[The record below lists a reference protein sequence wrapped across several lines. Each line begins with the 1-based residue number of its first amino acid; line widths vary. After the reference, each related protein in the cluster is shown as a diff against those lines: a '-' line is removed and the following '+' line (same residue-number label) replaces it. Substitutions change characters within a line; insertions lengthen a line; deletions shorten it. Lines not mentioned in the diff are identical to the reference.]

1 MRSDLCRS
9 RRSRTIA
16 SRSHGRAAA
25 RSDSRGAG
33 VAGTDARRRPSG
45 ALAGDG
51 NRLRT
56 VRARGRI
63 ASRSGGR
70 SGQRRTTQRTSL
82 DCAAVKTMMNEE
94 QLAVPAELE
103 MKSSTG
109 PTIAADVT
117 DESRVPQIPEE
128 LSILPVQGFVVF
140 PGTIVPLNVRRPAS
154 IQLLDET
161 LPRTKVIGVLT
172 QRDEAKEDPEP
183 QDLYHVGTAAMALKM
198 IRQADDHLLII
209 AQGLSRFTLR
219 KIVATSPFIRAEVD
233 LVKSISLPESK
244 EWKAT
249 FRNLRDSA
257 ARLFELTPEAPE
269 QARLMILNIAT
280 PEQLADFLA
289 PNLNADVAQKQALLE
304 EADVEKRVRAVQK
317 HISAQ
322 LEIAQI
328 KEKLQK
334 DVASQFS
341 DAQRRAYLRS
351 QIKAIQ
357 HELGEAETGSEEQ
370 MEQLRDR
377 LKEANPPED
386 VMKQAEREL
395 KRLDFIPPASPEFSV
410 IVSYIEIVADLPWTK
425 LSQDNLDL
433 DQAQQIL
440 DRDHYDLEKVK
451 KRLIEYLA
459 VRKLNPTGHGPIL
472 CFLGPPGVGKTSLGQ
487 SIADALGRKFVRIS
501 LCGMRDEAE
510 IRGHRRTYIGS
521 IAGRIIQELRR
532 AGTRN
537 PVFML
542 DEIDKIGADFR
553 GDPASALLEVLDPR
567 QNNAF
572 VDRYLD
578 VPFDLSQVIFI
589 GTANYIEGVP
599 EPLRDRIE
607 VISIPGYTEREKLE
621 IAKRDLVKRQLEEN
635 GLKPEQIEWQE
646 DALRHIINDYTHEAG
661 VRELER
667 QIASVCRGIASQVAR
682 GKTEH
687 VTVTP
692 ELVGEMLGP
701 AKYVRETKLKTS
713 KPGVVTGLA
722 YTPAGGEV
730 LHIEATRYPGK
741 GNITLTGH
749 IGEVMKE
756 SVQAA
761 FSLVR
766 SRNSE
771 IGAKAEDFRNID
783 VHVHVPAGA
792 VPKDG
797 PSAGVAMFT
806 ALASLFSNTPVRPD
820 VAMTGEITLRGL
832 VLPIGGLKEK
842 SLAAMRAGIS
852 TVIIPKLNEKDLVD
866 VPEEAKQKLKFIP
879 VENVDEVLEA
889 ALDKNSAAPASES
902 KAA

>member
-1 MRSDLCRS
+1 MSDKQISALQP
-9 RRSRTIA
+9 
-16 SRSHGRAAA
+16 
-25 RSDSRGAG
+25 G
-33 VAGTDARRRPSG
+33 V
-45 ALAGDG
+45 
-51 NRLRT
+51 
-56 VRARGRI
+56 
-63 ASRSGGR
+63 
-70 SGQRRTTQRTSL
+70 
-82 DCAAVKTMMNEE
+82 
-94 QLAVPAELE
+94 EL
-103 MKSSTG
+103 KPG
-109 PTIAADVT
+109 PQSTIAALT
-117 DESRVPQIPEE
+117 DESQTPRVPEE
-128 LSILPVQGFVVF
+128 LSILPVRGFVVF
-140 PGTIVPLNVRRPAS
+140 PGTVVPLNIQRAAS
-154 IQLLDET
+154 LKLLDDT
-161 LPRTKVIGVLT
+161 LPRTKVIGLVA
-172 QRDEAKEDPEP
+172 QRDETKEDPAP
-183 QDLYHVGTAAMALKM
+183 QDLYSIGTVALVLKLIRESEDHVLV
-198 IRQADDHLLII
+198 I
-209 AQGLSRFTLR
+209 AQGRRRFSLR
-219 KIVATSPFIRAEVD
+219 KIIATSPFLRAEID
-233 LVKSISLPESK
+233 LPDSVQPPETK
-244 EWKAT
+244 EWEAT

-257 ARLFELTPEAPE
+257 ARLFELTPDAPE
-269 QARLMILNIAT
+269 QARLMIFNIDNA
-280 PEQLADFLA
+280 EQLADFLA
-289 PNLNADVAQKQALLE
+289 PNLNIDVAQKQSILE
-304 EADVEKRVRAVQK
+304 ELDVEKRVRAVQK

-322 LEIAQI
+322 LEIAEIQQR
-328 KEKLQK
+328 LQK
-334 DVASQFS
+334 DVASQFT

-357 HELGEAETGSEEQ
+357 HELGEGEGGSEEQ
-370 MEQLRDR
+370 AQQLRKR
-377 LKEANPPED
+377 LEEAKPPEA

-395 KRLDFIPPASPEFSV
+395 KRLDFIPSASPEFSV
-410 IVSYIEIVADLPWTK
+410 IVSYIEIIADLPWNK
-425 LSQDNLDL
+425 LSKDSLDL

-459 VRKLNPTGHGPIL
+459 VRKLNPQGHGAIL

-501 LCGMRDEAE
+501 LGGMRDEAE

-521 IAGRIIQELRR
+521 MPGRIIQELRR

-542 DEIDKIGADFR
+542 DEIDKLGADFR

-578 VPFDLSQVIFI
+578 VPFDLSDVIFI
-589 GTANYIEGVP
+589 GTANYIDGVP
-599 EPLRDRIE
+599 DPLRDRIE
-607 VISIPGYTEREKLE
+607 VMSLPGYTEREKLE
-621 IAKRDLVKRQLEEN
+621 IAKRYLVKRQLEEN
-635 GLKPEQIEWQE
+635 GLKPEQIEWQD
-646 DALRHIINDYTHEAG
+646 DALRGIINDYTHEAG

-667 QIASVCRGIASQVAR
+667 QIGAICRGIASQVAR

-692 ELVGEMLGP
+692 EIVREMLGP

-722 YTPAGGEV
+722 YTPQGGEV

-741 GNITLTGH
+741 GNVTLTGH

-761 FSLVR
+761 LSLLR
-766 SRNSE
+766 SRDGQLGVNS
-771 IGAKAEDFRNID
+771 EDFRKLDI
-783 VHVHVPAGA
+783 HVHVPAGA

-797 PSAGVAMFT
+797 PSAGIAMFT
-806 ALASLFSNTPVRPD
+806 ALASLFSNRPVRPD

-852 TVIIPKLNEKDLVD
+852 TVVIPKLNEKDLVD

-879 VENVDEVLEA
+879 VENVDEVLA
-889 ALDKNSAAPASES
+889 VALEKNGDSPASQS
-902 KAA
+902 KSA

>member
-1 MRSDLCRS
+1 M
-9 RRSRTIA
+9 T
-16 SRSHGRAAA
+16 
-25 RSDSRGAG
+25 
-33 VAGTDARRRPSG
+33 
-45 ALAGDG
+45 
-51 NRLRT
+51 
-56 VRARGRI
+56 
-63 ASRSGGR
+63 
-70 SGQRRTTQRTSL
+70 
-82 DCAAVKTMMNEE
+82 NEE
-94 QLAVPAELE
+94 QIAMPAELD
-103 MKSSTG
+103 MKSGADQSSA
-109 PTIAADVT
+109 IAADISDQSKT
-117 DESRVPQIPEE
+117 PRIPEE
-128 LSILPVQGFVVF
+128 LSILPVRGFVVF

-161 LPRTKVIGVLT
+161 LPRTKVIGLLT

-183 QDLYHVGTAAMALKM
+183 QDLYHVGTAALVLKM
-198 IRQADDHLLII
+198 VRQADDHLLII
-209 AQGLSRFTLR
+209 AQGLSRFKLR

-233 LVKSISLPESK
+233 LMNSASPPESK
-244 EWKAT
+244 EWEAE

-289 PNLNADVAQKQALLE
+289 PNLNIDVAQKQALLE
-304 EADVEKRVRAVQK
+304 EVDVEKRVRAVQK

-328 KEKLQK
+328 QEKLQK

-357 HELGEAETGSEEQ
+357 HELGEAETGGEEQ
-370 MEQLRDR
+370 MEQLRAR
-377 LKEANPPED
+377 LKEANPPPD

-410 IVSYIEIVADLPWTK
+410 IVSYIEIVADLPWNK
-425 LSQDNLDL
+425 FSQDNLDL

-501 LCGMRDEAE
+501 LGGMRDEAE

-521 IAGRIIQELRR
+521 MPGRIIQELRR

-567 QNNAF
+567 QNNTFA
-572 VDRYLD
+572 DRYLD
-578 VPFDLSQVIFI
+578 VPFDLSQIIFI
-589 GTANYIEGVP
+589 ATANYIDGVP
-599 EPLRDRIE
+599 EPMRDRME
-607 VISIPGYTEREKLE
+607 VISLPGYTEREKLE
-621 IAKRDLVKRQLEEN
+621 IAKRYLVRRQIEEN
-635 GLKPEQIEWQE
+635 GLKPEQVDWQD
-646 DALRHIINDYTHEAG
+646 DALRQIINDYTHEAG

-667 QIASVCRGIASQVAR
+667 QIGAICRSIASRVAR

-687 VTVTP
+687 VTVAP
-692 ELVGEMLGP
+692 QLVAEMLGP
-701 AKYVRETKLKTS
+701 AKYVRETRLKTS

-741 GNITLTGH
+741 GNVTLTGH

-761 FSLVR
+761 LSLVR
-766 SRNSE
+766 SRNGD
-771 IGAKAEDFRNID
+771 IGARSDDFRDMDI
-783 VHVHVPAGA
+783 HVHVPAGA

-832 VLPIGGLKEK
+832 ILPIGGLKEK

-866 VPEEAKQKLKFIP
+866 VPEEAKQKLKFVP
-879 VENVDEVLEA
+879 VENVDEVLA
-889 ALDKNSAAPASES
+889 VALEKVSGEKTPQPDGSGKD
-902 KAA
+902 

>member
-1 MRSDLCRS
+1 MSAKELSVLR
-9 RRSRTIA
+9 
-16 SRSHGRAAA
+16 
-25 RSDSRGAG
+25 AG
-33 VAGTDARRRPSG
+33 VEAKAGAESPTTAGTEQSG
-45 ALAGDG
+45 MP
-51 NRLRT
+51 R
-56 VRARGRI
+56 
-63 ASRSGGR
+63 
-70 SGQRRTTQRTSL
+70 
-82 DCAAVKTMMNEE
+82 
-94 QLAVPAELE
+94 
-103 MKSSTG
+103 
-109 PTIAADVT
+109 
-117 DESRVPQIPEE
+117 IPEE
-128 LSILPVQGFVVF
+128 LSILPVRGLVIF
-140 PGTIVPLNVRRPAS
+140 PGTVIPLNVHRAAS
-154 IQLLDET
+154 LKLLDDT
-161 LPRTKVIGVLT
+161 LPRTKVIGLLT
-172 QRDEAKEDPEP
+172 QRDETKEEPTP
-183 QDLYHVGTAAMALKM
+183 QDLYSVGTAALVLKLL
-198 IRQADDHLLII
+198 RQEEDNVLVVV
-209 AQGLSRFTLR
+209 QGLRRFSLR
-219 KIVATSPFIRAEVD
+219 KIVAASPFLRAEVD
-233 LVKSISLPESK
+233 LPESILPPASK
-244 EWKAT
+244 KWEAT

-257 ARLFELTPEAPE
+257 ARLFELAPDAPE
-269 QARLMILNIAT
+269 QARLMILNIES

-289 PNLNADVAQKQALLE
+289 PNLNVDFAQKQTLLE
-304 EADVEKRVRAVQK
+304 ELDVEKRVNAIQK
-317 HISAQ
+317 QILAQ
-322 LEIAQI
+322 LEIAEIQQ
-328 KEKLQK
+328 KLQK

-357 HELGEAETGSEEQ
+357 RELGEAEGGGEEQ
-370 MEQLRDR
+370 AQQLRTR
-377 LKEANPPED
+377 LEEAKPPEE

-410 IVSYIEIVADLPWTK
+410 IVSYIEIIADLPWIK
-425 LSQDNLDL
+425 LSEDNLDL
-433 DQAQQIL
+433 DQAQKIL

-459 VRKLNPTGHGPIL
+459 VRKLNPQGHGAIL

-501 LCGMRDEAE
+501 LGGMRDEAE

-521 IAGRIIQELRR
+521 MPGRIIQELRR
-532 AGTRN
+532 CGTSN

-589 GTANYIEGVP
+589 GTANYIDGVP

-607 VISIPGYTEREKLE
+607 VISLPGYTEREKLE
-621 IAKRDLVKRQLEEN
+621 IAKRYLVKRQLEEN
-635 GLKPEQIEWQE
+635 GLKSEQIEWQDE
-646 DALRHIINDYTHEAG
+646 AIRRIINDYTHEAG

-682 GKTEH
+682 GKIEH
-687 VTVTP
+687 ATVTP
-692 ELVGEMLGP
+692 ELVAEMLGP

-741 GNITLTGH
+741 GNVTLTGH

-761 FSLVR
+761 LSLVR

-866 VPEEAKQKLKFIP
+866 VPEEAKQKLKFVP
-879 VENVDEVLEA
+879 VENVDEVLA
-889 ALDKNSAAPASES
+889 VALEKDGAVPASEGKS
-902 KAA
+902 G

>member
-1 MRSDLCRS
+1 MSENEISALRAGGEFKPGAQS
-9 RRSRTIA
+9 TI
-16 SRSHGRAAA
+16 
-25 RSDSRGAG
+25 
-33 VAGTDARRRPSG
+33 VAP
-45 ALAGDG
+45 
-51 NRLRT
+51 
-56 VRARGRI
+56 
-63 ASRSGGR
+63 
-70 SGQRRTTQRTSL
+70 
-82 DCAAVKTMMNEE
+82 
-94 QLAVPAELE
+94 
-103 MKSSTG
+103 
-109 PTIAADVT
+109 T
-117 DESRVPQIPEE
+117 DETQMPPIPEE
-128 LSILPVQGFVVF
+128 LSILPMRGFVVF
-140 PGTIVPLNVRRPAS
+140 PGTVVPLNVQRAAS
-154 IQLLDET
+154 LKLLDET
-161 LPRTKVIGVLT
+161 LPRTKVIGLVT
-172 QRDEAKEDPEP
+172 QRDETKEDPAP
-183 QDLYHVGTAAMALKM
+183 QDLYSIGTAALVLKLL
-198 IRQADDHLLII
+198 RQSDDHVVVIT
-209 AQGLSRFTLR
+209 QGLRRFSLR
-219 KIVATSPFIRAEVD
+219 KIVATSPFLRAEVD
-233 LVKSISLPESK
+233 LPKSISPPESK
-244 EWKAT
+244 QWEAT

-257 ARLFELTPEAPE
+257 AKLFELTPDAPE
-269 QARLMILNIAT
+269 QVRLMILNIDNA
-280 PEQLADFLA
+280 EQLADFLA
-289 PNLNADVAQKQALLE
+289 PNLNIDVGEKQALLE
-304 EADVEKRVRAVQK
+304 ELDVEKRVRAVQK

-322 LEIAQI
+322 LEIAEIQQR
-328 KEKLQK
+328 LQK

-357 HELGEAETGSEEQ
+357 RELGEAEAGSEEQ
-370 MEQLRDR
+370 AQQLRKR
-377 LKEANPPED
+377 LEEANPPEE

-410 IVSYIEIVADLPWTK
+410 IVSYIEIIADLPWNK
-425 LSQDNLDL
+425 LSKDNLDL
-433 DQAQQIL
+433 DQAQRIL

-459 VRKLNPTGHGPIL
+459 VRKLNPQGHGAIL

-501 LCGMRDEAE
+501 LGGMRDEAE

-521 IAGRIIQELRR
+521 MPGRIIQELRR
-532 AGTRN
+532 CGTRN

-567 QNNAF
+567 QNHAF

-589 GTANYIEGVP
+589 GTANYIEGIP

-621 IAKRDLVKRQLEEN
+621 IAKRYLVPRQLEEN
-635 GLKPEQIEWQE
+635 GLKPEQCVWED
-646 DALRHIINDYTHEAG
+646 DALRRVINDYTHEAG

-667 QIASVCRGIASQVAR
+667 QIGAICRGVASQVAR

-692 ELVGEMLGP
+692 DVVREMLGP

-722 YTPAGGEV
+722 YTPQGGEV

-761 FSLVR
+761 LSLLR
-766 SRNSE
+766 SRDGQLGVNS
-771 IGAKAEDFRNID
+771 EDFRKMDI
-783 VHVHVPAGA
+783 HVHVPAGA

-797 PSAGVAMFT
+797 PSAGIAMFA
-806 ALASLFSNTPVRPD
+806 ALASLFSNKPVRPD

-866 VPEEAKQKLKFIP
+866 VPEEVKQKIKFVP
-879 VENVDEVLEA
+879 VENVDEVLA
-889 ALDKNSAAPASES
+889 VALEKNGAVPASEPKS
-902 KAA
+902 T